1 MATAGAGGQALGT
14 PLSNPEV
21 FLEGRVTPARCGTGW
36 AAWRKIRTHCL
47 RREAMSEDYCIISEP
62 RGEPRSIGNV
72 GVCVRIRLSGYP
84 SRRWSRNLGA
94 RLTRELVGHRHVGHL
109 RINVNDIVQGDEIVL
124 DGVEDRE
131 APAIASALQRAVDGA
146 NHAAAGEGDLR
157 PNVAQH
163 EAEEVAGHIVLDQ
176 PGDTVPSTHGD
187 ESPCPCCSQRV
198 SMT

>member
-1 MATAGAGGQALGT
+1 
-14 PLSNPEV
+14 
-21 FLEGRVTPARCGTGW
+21 
-36 AAWRKIRTHCL
+36 
-47 RREAMSEDYCIISEP
+47 MSEDYCIISEP
-62 RGEPRSIGNV
+62 RGEPRSVGNV

-163 EAEEVAGHIVLDQ
+163 EAEEVAGHIALNQ
-176 PGDTVPSTHGD
+176 PGDRVPSTPGD

-198 SMT
+198 SITTGDREAGDQLAFNKRNCPSCGTLLMRDVDGHVDRGWRRAD